1 MKRSLKELVKEGTI
15 AVPGV
20 FNAASALL
28 AEKAGFEAVYVSGAG
43 LANSRGLPDTG
54 LLPRDEVV
62 RFVSYITGAVSLP
75 AIVDADTGFGG
86 PSDAAD
92 TVRALEAAGAGAVQI
107 EDQEFPKRCGH
118 LPGKSV
124 IPAKEFALKIKA
136 AAGARKDRDF
146 LIIARTDAR
155 AVEGI
160 KVAIER
166 ANIYLEAGADCVFP
180 EALESKEEFLTFAKN
195 VQAPLMANMTE
206 FGKSPYLTVTEMRDL
221 GYSIVIFPMT
231 AFRAA
236 MKAMEA
242 AFDELYAE
250 GTQKGMLDKLQ
261 TREDLYRLLKYSF

>member
-1 MKRSLKELVKEGTI
+1 MKTSLRELMKRGTVS
-15 AVPGV
+15 APGV

-28 AEKAGFEAVYVSGAG
+28 AEKAGFDALYVSGAG
-43 LANSRGLPDTG
+43 LANSCGLPDTG

-62 RFVSYITGAVSLP
+62 RFVSYITNAVSLP

-86 PSDAAD
+86 PNDAAD
-92 TVRALEAAGAGAVQI
+92 TVRALEEAGAGAVQI

-124 IPAKEFALKIKA
+124 IPASEFALKIKA
-136 AAGARKDRDF
+136 AAGARKDKDF

-155 AVEGI
+155 SVEGF
-160 KVAIER
+160 KGAIER
-166 ANIYLEAGADCVFP
+166 ASIYLEAGADCVFP
-180 EALESKEEFLTFAKN
+180 EALESKEEFMAFAKT

-206 FGKSPYLTVTEMRDL
+206 FGKSPYLTVNEFRDL
-221 GYSIVIFPMT
+221 GYSIVLFPMT

-242 AFDELYAE
+242 AYSELYSD
-250 GTQKGMLDKLQ
+250 GTQKGMLGRLQ
-261 TREDLYRLLKYSF
+261 TREELYRLIKYSV